1 MNENIM
7 GYDGKIIEQNGIW
20 SPLPVTVIQHAK
32 GDDSNGKPAPL
43 TEPLVYFL
51 GNLER
56 LGLGPSEGDVN
67 DIAS

>member
-1 MNENIM
+1 M
-7 GYDGKIIEQNGIW
+7 
-20 SPLPVTVIQHAK
+20 PVTVIQHAK